1 MKENP
6 SSSIQAQ
13 GSNMKL
19 IKAMNVAIAFC
30 LVSIVFSTSAMAQST
45 ILVVDQ
51 SRVLRDSDVG
61 KHIQR
66 QLQSIAKQMGTELQ
80 SQLNPL
86 ATERDKLMN
95 ELKNMSVDALKSRPD
110 LQKRA
115 QSLKEKVDKS
125 KREEAYKQRELQVTE
140 QKALAKVNAK
150 LTTILDTLVK
160 ERNAD
165 ILVDRSLV
173 MFAVPSVDITDTVI
187 SRMNSQMRTVSVIR
201 ERLPRNVPTAASAPK
216 Q

>member
-1 MKENP
+1 
-6 SSSIQAQ
+6 
-13 GSNMKL
+13 MKL
-19 IKAMNVAIAFC
+19 IKTLNVVVTLC
-30 LVSIVFSTSAMAQST
+30 LASIVFSANAMAQST
-45 ILVVDQ
+45 VLVVDQ
-51 SRVLRDSDVG
+51 SRVIRNSDVG

-66 QLQSIAKQMGTELQ
+66 QLESIAKQMGTELQ

-115 QSLKEKVDKS
+115 QSLREKVENS

-140 QKALAKVNAK
+140 KKALAKVNDK
-150 LTTILDTLVK
+150 LMTILDTIVK

-165 ILVDRSLV
+165 VLLDRSLV
-173 MFAVPSVDITDTVI
+173 IYTSPSNDITDTVI

-201 ERLPRNVPTAASAPK
+201 ERLPRNVPTVAP
-216 Q
+216 QQ